1 MGSSFYPARNR
12 VVRKIKVH
20 QLGRKGMEVQE
31 VGLDEARLILEEAA
45 NLGCIVT
52 DGKTQEVIW
61 EIGAEVEEIMILG
74 MLGGG

>member
-1 MGSSFYPARNR
+1 MVRFDGGRNQ
-12 VVRKIKVH
+12 VLRKIKVR
-20 QLGRKGMEVQE
+20 QLGRNGMEVKE

-45 NLGCIVT
+45 TLGCIVT

-61 EIGAEVEEIMILG
+61 EIGAEVEEIVILG